1 MSTKN
6 NIAARIEA
14 QLNAAADARADL
26 AEEPGA
32 AGKSE
37 SLRAWQAAR
46 LTRTHA
52 DLLESPRY
60 AATAQFFLT
69 DIYGPKDLSRHEA
82 AVRRIQPLMIS
93 VLPAAGLETVADA
106 FELNALSESL
116 DAAMLEELGDKISGL
131 TEADYAAAYRAVGRR
146 ADRERQI
153 ELILHLGQ
161 SLDRLTRK
169 PFLGATLA
177 MMRGPAAAAGLLELQ
192 NFLERGYTAFRQMK
206 GADEFLETIT
216 SRERALL
223 DTWLAG
229 DRTVPPD
236 AA

>member
-82 AVRRIQPLMIS
+82 AVRRILPLMIS

-131 TEADYAAAYRAVGRR
+131 T
-146 ADRERQI
+146 
-153 ELILHLGQ
+153 
-161 SLDRLTRK
+161 
-169 PFLGATLA
+169 
-177 MMRGPAAAAGLLELQ
+177 
-192 NFLERGYTAFRQMK
+192 
-206 GADEFLETIT
+206 
-216 SRERALL
+216 
-223 DTWLAG
+223 
-229 DRTVPPD
+229 
-236 AA
+236 